1 MYLKYSISIDFSRL
15 FWISVFCNQPQPDR
29 FQLKNDKAFSVFGKL
44 EYLMMR
50 LYCISN
56 EHLLTT
62 EQTQLNV
69 HMQFLAL
76 L

>member
-1 MYLKYSISIDFSRL
+1 MYFNRFFEIVLDFGIL
-15 FWISVFCNQPQPDR
+15 LQPQPDR
-29 FQLKNDKAFSVFGKL
+29 FQLKNDDDEAFSVFGKL